1 MNRRLLVKDVH
12 FPFMTLCEQ
21 DKASQALS
29 YFDEMMASVYCA
41 GTTAHLGGYRVSG
54 IRKIGVL
61 TGGGDA
67 PGLNPAIKGLVYR
80 CSEFGIKVMGIYDG
94 WRGLLNPLPEP
105 LPLENARV
113 RRWDRD
119 GGTNLGSSRTNPF
132 RSINSEGER
141 VDRSQEVLENIR
153 ALELD
158 AVVACGGEDTLGVA
172 ARLSQMGVPVVGIP
186 KTIDKDL
193 AGTDYTLGFDTALR
207 NVTEV
212 IERSRTPAGSHGWV
226 QVIEVMG
233 RHAGHLALW
242 SGVAGQADL
251 ILIPEY
257 PFRYEIVFQH
267 LRARLGDPDQINRDR
282 HKPRYA
288 VIVVAEGAYAE
299 DGELVTIDD
308 HHDAFGHARLGGIGE
323 VLAKKT
329 MSETP
334 YEARSVM
341 LGHPQ
346 RGGAPSPIDRIMGIS
361 FGARAA
367 DAVIAGD
374 FAKMVASRGVAPAYN
389 LMLVNLTDVMGRLNT
404 VDLERH
410 YDTERYHF
418 KGIGIKHKTP

>member
-1 MNRRLLVKDVH
+1 MAEVK
-12 FPFMTLCEQ
+12 
-21 DKASQALS
+21 
-29 YFDEMMASVYCA
+29 
-41 GTTAHLGGYRVSG
+41 R
-54 IRKIGVL
+54 IGVL

-80 CSEFGIKVMGIYDG
+80 ASEFGIEAIGLYDG
-94 WRGLLNPLPEP
+94 WRSLIDPAPEV
-105 LPLENARV
+105 LPLDRAKV

-132 RSINSEGER
+132 KVMNEAGER
-141 VDRSQEVLENIR
+141 VDRSSEVVSNISR
-153 ALELD
+153 LGLD
-158 AVVACGGEDTLGVA
+158 AIVACGGEDTLGVA
-172 ARLSQMGVPVVGIP
+172 AKLWERGVPVIGVP

-251 ILIPEY
+251 ILIPEH
-257 PFRYEIVFQH
+257 PFRYEKIYQH
-267 LRARLGDPDQINRDR
+267 LRERLGETLSHRGDAAR
-282 HKPRYA
+282 PRYS

-299 DGELVTIDD
+299 DGGLVTVDD
-308 HHDAFGHARLGGIGE
+308 RHDAFGHARLGGIGE
-323 VLAKKT
+323 VLARRI

-334 YEARSVM
+334 YDARSAM

-346 RGGAPSPIDRIMGIS
+346 RGGAPSPVDRIMGLMFGS
-361 FGARAA
+361 FAA
-367 DAVIAGD
+367 EA
-374 FAKMVASRGVAPAYN
+374 VASNNFGQMVSARGVAPACE
-389 LMLVNLTDVMGRLNT
+389 LSLVDISSVLGQINT
-404 VDLERH
+404 VDVARH
-410 YDTERYHF
+410 YDTERYHL
-418 KGIGIKHKTP
+418 KGIGM